1 MVTAIALGLLAG
13 AGLALILVA
22 LRRPIAHPS
31 ERPSREPKSI
41 RRLRED
47 LARAGLERI
56 PVAGFL
62 VIALVI
68 GLVAG
73 AAAVLFTGIL
83 ILGALGFAAGLSG
96 TISLVRLRSQQR
108 RRANSTHWP
117 DVVDHLIASVRS
129 GLGLPDAIDQL
140 SKTGPEPL
148 RQDFATFSRQYRATG
163 AFNLAVDEAKE
174 RLADPVADRLFET
187 LRMAREVGGT
197 ELVRVLRDFSSF
209 LREEQGVRNEAQARQ
224 SWVLNAARLGVVAPW
239 LVLIMLATRP
249 EAAAAYN
256 TTGGVIVIALGVVV
270 SIIAYRLMLALG
282 KLREEGRWFA

>member
-1 MVTAIALGLLAG
+1 MVTAIVLGLLFG
-13 AGLALILVA
+13 TGLTLVLMA
-22 LRRPIAHPS
+22 FFRPATRQH
-31 ERPSREPKSI
+31 SRESVDPPPI

-47 LARAGLERI
+47 LTRAGLERI
-56 PVAGFL
+56 PILGFL
-62 VIALVI
+62 TIALV
-68 GLVAG
+68 VALLLG
-73 AAAVLFTGIL
+73 AIAVLFTGIL
-83 ILGALGFAAGLSG
+83 VLGALGFVVGLGG
-96 TISLVRLRSQQR
+96 TIALVRWRSEQR
-108 RRANSTHWP
+108 RRANRAHWP

-148 RQDFATFSRQYRATG
+148 RHDFATFSRQYRATG

-197 ELVRVLRDFSSF
+197 ELVRVLRDFSTF
-209 LREEQGVRNEAQARQ
+209 LREEQGVRHEAEARQ

-239 LVLIMLATRP
+239 IVLVMLATRP

-256 TTGGVIVIALGVVV
+256 TAGGVLVIGIGAVV
-270 SIIAYRLMLALG
+270 SVVAYRLMLALG
-282 KLREEGRWFA
+282 KLRDEGRWFA